1 MTTNEKA
8 VTIYSHDSESGN
20 YKLDVYDPK
29 TWFNMKSKTFLSADI
44 TGTPILS
51 VQEEMK
57 TVMLRDD
64 NGLLTFLRIKTTD
77 LVQIVIDEVLI
88 E

>member
-1 MTTNEKA
+1 
-8 VTIYSHDSESGN
+8 
-20 YKLDVYDPK
+20 
-29 TWFNMKSKTFLSADI
+29 MKSKTFLSADI

-64 NGLLTFLRIKTTD
+64 DGLLSFLRIKTTG
-77 LVQIVIDEVLI
+77 LTTIVINEVLI
-88 E
+88 EENGSNDYLKNISLVSMGKNFMVTYGSESINYF